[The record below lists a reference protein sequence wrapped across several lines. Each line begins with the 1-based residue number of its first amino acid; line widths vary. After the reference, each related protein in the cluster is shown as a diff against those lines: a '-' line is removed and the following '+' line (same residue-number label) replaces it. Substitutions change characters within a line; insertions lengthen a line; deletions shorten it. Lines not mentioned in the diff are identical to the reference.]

1 MFRIWKKILRIIAII
16 LPCFLAVFISNNVFA
31 VSDYTYTINASNNGN
46 FEYLCYNNEPSINRN
61 CSDYNYLKIDFN
73 GSSTSYLNSL
83 AFNFSGNTNF
93 TGSYTLYPSSHI
105 IISLEDFNNNSNLRV
120 IFINSGINVTG
131 LSSGW
136 FVDVTLTESITPDAP
151 SGSITLTENGTYD
164 VTSYAEA
171 VVDVPATIVP
181 GDYHDDLIS
190 IRNVIIIGAGVILVL
205 YFFYCIYGIII
216 PTTGGKR

>member
-31 VSDYTYTINASNNGN
+31 VSDVTYTITSESSSPINLCGFDTGLDCQDYPYIFIDSDIYYQNAFGKTITFDIGYSSGSVDSQISL
-46 FEYLCYNNEPSINRN
+46 FTDSFRFSIN
-61 CSDYNYLKIDFN
+61 SDMIRIRVYRP
-73 GSSTSYLNSL
+73 GTSTLPV
-83 AFNFSGNTNF
+83 GNTITITLG
-93 TGSYTLYPSSHI
+93 TG
-105 IISLEDFNNNSNLRV
+105 
-120 IFINSGINVTG
+120 G
-131 LSSGW
+131 
-136 FVDVTLTESITPDAP
+136 AP

-190 IRNVIIIGAGVILVL
+190 IRNVIIIGASVILVL